1 MSNESSNREIS
12 HQRGLSP
19 RERAQVGGVLLV
31 TAILGVAL
39 YIANKR
45 YYLRSEQLIEGILY
59 LVCLVGAVWLIAH
72 YFWTYKEKR
81 DKSWPRVPPYIPPH
95 KDRRNV
101 ERAFQQNAIVLGYPD
116 KNPCL
121 WSDDVRRMQG
131 ILLGQSGSGKT
142 TVLTN
147 IIVQDIQ
154 KVFPDGR
161 RKPVIIFDGKGDG
174 KFLKSLLFEI
184 AAAGRLQ
191 DLRVLDPSRPDISA
205 RYNPLYIRNGDS
217 YQERTNLTFE
227 SFDLRNDFFKG
238 HQANYFSD
246 IVRVLT
252 NTGRQINIYD
262 VLVMALDEQVLKEQ
276 ISEAAF
282 RIEHLSGIT
291 GQTRLNFSMS
301 AKNLLQ
307 SLQDRERVAK
317 IQGLI
322 NELMVFTEDDLSAI
336 TCSYDNLLTLD
347 DVIDNNLILFASLN
361 ANRNPRAVPA
371 IGRMLL
377 QDLQLMVG
385 KRYSSGQDLD
395 QDGSPMVTVILDEFA
410 PFAYP
415 GFAQIL
421 QTARGSNISF
431 LFSLQSVAQL
441 DSVGRGFRQNITS
454 APNTIMLMKTW
465 DKPTA
470 EYFQEAASQVP
481 TERLTK
487 RVRRRGFFSDKYD
500 PDDVGNTTPI
510 KEPLVPDEHIK
521 KLPKGQLHVLMTD
534 SRLGAP
540 QYILVHTRRA
550 SECRPDFFE
559 PQIYPPVAPAISRGH
574 GAHLRFKDPDLP
586 RRFTRIYP
594 RKNNKNKEAA
604 S

>member
-1 MSNESSNREIS
+1 MPNTTSNQNSD
-12 HQRGLSP
+12 QRGFSS
-19 RERAQVGGVLLV
+19 RERTQVGVVLFFTV
-31 TAILGVAL
+31 VLGFSL
-39 YIANKR
+39 YVANKR
-45 YYLRSEQLIEGILY
+45 YYIRPDQLIEGILY
-59 LVCLVGAVWLIAH
+59 ILCFLVSIWLTAH
-72 YFWTYKEKR
+72 YFWTYKDRRE
-81 DKSWPRVPPYIPPH
+81 KSWPRVPPYIPPH
-95 KDRRNV
+95 KDRRNL
-101 ERAFQQNAIVLGYPD
+101 EKALDQNAIVLGYSG
-116 KNPCL
+116 KESCL
-121 WSDDVRRMQG
+121 WPDDVRRMQG
-131 ILLGQSGSGKT
+131 MLLGQSGSGKT

-154 KVFPDGR
+154 HSFPNGR
-161 RKPVIIFDGKGDG
+161 RKPIIIFDGKGDG
-174 KFLKSLLFEI
+174 KFLNHLLFEI

-191 DLRVLDPSRPDISA
+191 ELRVLDPSRTDISV
-205 RYNPLYIRNGDS
+205 RYNPLYLRNGDS
-217 YQERTNLTFE
+217 YQERTNITFE
-227 SFDLRNDFFKG
+227 SFDLINDFFKG

-252 NTGRQINIYD
+252 HTGKQINIYD

-276 ISEAAF
+276 ITEAAF
-282 RIEHLSGIT
+282 RIEHLSGISS
-291 GQTRLNFSMS
+291 QTRLNFSMS

-347 DVIDNNLILFASLN
+347 DVIDNSLILFVSLN
-361 ANRNPRAVPA
+361 TNRNARAVTA
-371 IGRMLL
+371 LGRMLL

-385 KRYSSGQDLD
+385 KRYSNGQDLT

-431 LFSLQSVAQL
+431 LFSLQSVSQL
-441 DSVGRGFRQNITS
+441 DTIGRGFRQNLTS
-454 APNTIMLMKTW
+454 APNTILLMKAW
-465 DKPTA
+465 DRATT
-470 EYFQEAASQVP
+470 EYFQEAASQIP

-487 RVRRRGFFSDKYD
+487 RVRRRGLFSDRYD
-500 PDDVGNTTPI
+500 PEETGNTTPI

-521 KLPKGQLHVLMTD
+521 RLPKGQIHVLMTD

-540 QYILVHTRRA
+540 QYSLVHTRRA
-550 SECRPDFFE
+550 SECRPGFFRPE
-559 PQIYPPVAPAISRGH
+559 IYPSVPPAISRGN
-574 GAHLRFKDPDLP
+574 GAHLRFKDPELL
-586 RRFTRIYP
+586 RRFSRIYG
-594 RKNNKNKEAA
+594 RRNNKNAEAV

>member
-1 MSNESSNREIS
+1 MPNTTSNQNRD
-12 HQRGLSP
+12 QRGFSS
-19 RERAQVGGVLLV
+19 RERAQVGVVLFFTV
-31 TAILGVAL
+31 VLGFSLYVAK
-39 YIANKR
+39 KR
-45 YYLRSEQLIEGILY
+45 YYIRPDQLIEGILY
-59 LVCLVGAVWLIAH
+59 ILCFLVVVWLTAH
-72 YFWTYKEKR
+72 YFWTYKDRRE
-81 DKSWPRVPPYIPPH
+81 KSWPRVPPYIPPH
-95 KDRRNV
+95 KDRRNL
-101 ERAFQQNAIVLGYPD
+101 EKALDQNAIVLGYSD
-116 KNPCL
+116 REPCL
-121 WSDDVRRMQG
+121 WPDDVRRMQG
-131 ILLGQSGSGKT
+131 MLLGQSGSGKT

-154 KVFPDGR
+154 HCFPNGR
-161 RKPVIIFDGKGDG
+161 RKPIIIFDGKGDG
-174 KFLKSLLFEI
+174 KFLNHLLFEI

-191 DLRVLDPSRPDISA
+191 ELRVLDPSRTDISV
-205 RYNPLYIRNGDS
+205 RYNPLYLRNGDS
-217 YQERTNLTFE
+217 YQERTNITFE
-227 SFDLRNDFFKG
+227 SFDLINDFFKG

-252 NTGRQINIYD
+252 HTGKQINIYD
-262 VLVMALDEQVLKEQ
+262 VLVMALDEQVLREQ
-276 ISEAAF
+276 ITDAAF
-282 RIEHLSGIT
+282 RIEHLSGISS
-291 GQTRLNFSMS
+291 QARLNFSMS

-347 DVIDNNLILFASLN
+347 DVIDNSLILFVSLN
-361 ANRNPRAVPA
+361 SNRNARAVTA
-371 IGRMLL
+371 LGRMLL

-385 KRYSSGQDLD
+385 KRYSNGQDLT

-431 LFSLQSVAQL
+431 LFSLQSVSQL
-441 DSVGRGFRQNITS
+441 DTVGRGFRQNLTS
-454 APNTIMLMKTW
+454 APNTILLMKTW
-465 DKPTA
+465 DKATT
-470 EYFQEAASQVP
+470 EYFQEAASQIP

-487 RVRRRGFFSDKYD
+487 RVRRRGLFSDRYD
-500 PDDVGNTTPI
+500 PEETGNTTPI

-521 KLPKGQLHVLMTD
+521 KLPKGQIHVLMTD

-540 QYILVHTRRA
+540 QYSLVHTRRA
-550 SECRPDFFE
+550 SECRPGFFRPE
-559 PQIYPPVAPAISRGH
+559 NYPSVPPAISRGN
-574 GAHLRFKDPDLP
+574 GAHLRFKDPELL
-586 RRFTRIYP
+586 RRFTRIYG
-594 RKNNKNKEAA
+594 RRNNKNTEGT

>member
-1 MSNESSNREIS
+1 MTNDSGGNREIS
-12 HQRGLSP
+12 SQRGLSP
-19 RERAQVGGVLLV
+19 RERAQVGVMLFV
-31 TAILGVAL
+31 IAILGLGL

-45 YYLRSEQLIEGILY
+45 YYIRSEQLIEGVLY
-59 LVCLVGAVWLIAH
+59 LVCLLGAIWLTAY

-81 DKSWPRVPPYIPPH
+81 QKSWPRLPLYIPPP

-101 ERAFQQNAIVLGYPD
+101 EKAFEQNAIVLGYSD
-116 KNPCL
+116 KNPCP
-121 WSDDVRRMQG
+121 WPDDVRRMQG

-154 KVFPDGR
+154 KVFPSGR
-161 RKPVIIFDGKGDG
+161 RKAIIIFDGKGDG

-191 DLRVLDPSRPDISA
+191 DLRVLDPSQPDISV
-205 RYNPLYIRNGDS
+205 RYNPLHLRNGDS

-227 SFDLRNDFFKG
+227 SFDLINDFFKG

-282 RIEHLSGIT
+282 RMEHLSGIN
-291 GQTRLNFSMS
+291 GQARLNFSMS

-347 DVIDNNLILFASLN
+347 DVIDKDWILFVSLN
-361 ANRNPRAVPA
+361 ANRNARAVTA
-371 IGRMLL
+371 LGRMLL

-385 KRYSSGQDLD
+385 KRYSSGLDLTK
-395 QDGSPMVTVILDEFA
+395 DGSPMVTVILDEFA

-431 LFSLQSVAQL
+431 LFSLQSIAQL

-481 TERLTK
+481 AERLTK
-487 RVRRRGFFSDKYD
+487 RVRRRSLFSDKYD
-500 PDDVGNTTPI
+500 PDEVGNTTPI
-510 KEPLVPDEHIK
+510 KEPRVLDERIK
-521 KLPKGQLHVLMTD
+521 NLPKGQIHVLMTD

-540 QYILVHTRRA
+540 QYFLVHTRRA
-550 SECRPDFFE
+550 SECWPDFFE
-559 PQIYPPVAPAISRGH
+559 PQIRPPIAPAISRGN
-574 GAHLRFKDPDLP
+574 GAHLRFKDPGLL
-586 RRFTRIYP
+586 RRFARLYG
-594 RKNNKNKEAA
+594 RKGREIA

>member
-19 RERAQVGGVLLV
+19 GERAQVGGVLLV

-39 YIANKR
+39 YTANKR
-45 YYLRSEQLIEGILY
+45 YYIRSEQLIEGILY

-81 DKSWPRVPPYIPPH
+81 EKSWPRVPPYIPPH

-121 WSDDVRRMQG
+121 WSDDVGRMQG

-154 KVFPDGR
+154 KVFPNGR
-161 RKPVIIFDGKGDG
+161 RKPTIIFDGKGDG
-174 KFLKSLLFEI
+174 KFLKSMLFEI
-184 AAAGRLQ
+184 GAAGRLQ
-191 DLRVLDPSRPDISA
+191 DLRVLDPSRPDVSV
-205 RYNPLYIRNGDS
+205 RYNPLYLRTGDS

-227 SFDLRNDFFKG
+227 SFDLINDFFRG
-238 HQANYFSD
+238 NQANYFSD

-252 NTGRQINIYD
+252 NTGKQINIYD

-282 RIEHLSGIT
+282 RMEHLSGIN
-291 GQTRLNFSMS
+291 GQARLNFSMS

-322 NELMVFTEDDLSAI
+322 NELMVFTEDELSAV

-347 DVIDNNLILFASLN
+347 DVINRELILFVSLN
-361 ANRNPRAVPA
+361 TNRNPRAVTA
-371 IGRMLL
+371 LGRMLL

-385 KRYSSGQDLD
+385 KRYSSVRNLAK
-395 QDGSPMVTVILDEFA
+395 DGSPMVSVVLDEFA

-415 GFAQIL
+415 NFAQIL
-421 QTARGSNISF
+421 QMARGSNIGF

-441 DSVGRGFRQNITS
+441 ESVGCGFRHNVTS

-465 DKPTA
+465 YKPTT
-470 EYFQEAASQVP
+470 EYFLEAASQVP
-481 TERLTK
+481 GERLTE
-487 RVRRRGFFSDKYD
+487 RVHRRSLFSDKYD
-500 PDDVGNTTPI
+500 RAGVGNTTPI
-510 KEPLVPDEHIK
+510 KEPRVPDEHIK
-521 KLPKGQLHVLMTD
+521 NLPTGQIHVLMTD
-534 SRLGAP
+534 NHLGAP
-540 QYILVHTRRA
+540 RYFHLHARRA
-550 SECRPDFFE
+550 SDCRPGFFE
-559 PQIYPPVAPAISRGH
+559 PQIYPPIEPARSRAN
-574 GAHLRFKDPDLP
+574 GANLRFKDPGLL
-586 RRFTRIYP
+586 RRFGRISG
-594 RKNNKNKEAA
+594 RKSKEAT